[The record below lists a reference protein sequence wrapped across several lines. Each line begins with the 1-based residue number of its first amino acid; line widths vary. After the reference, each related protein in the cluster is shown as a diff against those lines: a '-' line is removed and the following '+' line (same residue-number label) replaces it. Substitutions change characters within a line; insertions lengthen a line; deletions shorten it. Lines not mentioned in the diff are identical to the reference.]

1 MTWRS
6 LPVGR
11 YLGIPVRA
19 SWSVVVAGVAGAIV
33 LATGVLPRID
43 DELSLRSRLLVAGA
57 GVVLFLLSVL
67 AHEFGHALTAQRHG
81 IATSSIRLWIFGGV
95 AALSEPA
102 RTPAAEFQIAVAGPA
117 VNAVLAAGFGMLGGV
132 ARWTGLPDAIAFGLT
147 GLALLNVLLV
157 VTNLIPAAP
166 LDGGR
171 VLTSVIW
178 ARTGRPEWARLQ
190 SGRSGMVLA
199 AAVAA
204 FGCWELFQWNRI
216 SGLYTAAIG
225 LFLGVAARNEVVTAA
240 IRQRL
245 AGTTV
250 GEVLLPHPGS
260 IPDRMLLADVALG
273 PSAESLP
280 VHRWTPEPIGYL
292 STAVIHAMP
301 PHLRA
306 WTTAGSV
313 MLRPEM
319 VPRAWTTEPL
329 LAALERHGT
338 EPSQLLG
345 VDPASGRV
353 VGTATP
359 DQFRHLMARP
369 NLWGNDRAGPP
380 GFAPITGAWTPTG
393 P

>member
-6 LPVGR
+6 LPMGR
-11 YLGIPVRA
+11 YLEIPVRA
-19 SWSVVVAGVAGAIV
+19 SWSVAVAAVAGAVV

-43 DELSLRSRLLVAGA
+43 AQLSLTHRLIVAGS
-57 GVVLFLLSVL
+57 GVVLFLLSIL
-67 AHEFGHALTAQRHG
+67 AHEFGHALTAKRHG
-81 IATSSIRLWIFGGV
+81 ISTSSIRLWIFGGV
-95 AALSEPA
+95 AALSAPA
-102 RTPAAEFQIAVAGPA
+102 RTPVAEFQIAAAGPA
-117 VNAVLAAGFGMLGGV
+117 VNAALAAVFGLLGAG
-132 ARWTGLPDAIAFGLT
+132 ARSAGLPDGVVLVPS

-171 VLTSVIW
+171 VLTSVLW

-190 SGRSGMVLA
+190 SARSGLLLGLA
-199 AAVAA
+199 VTA
-204 FGCWELFQWNRI
+204 FGFWELIQWNRA

-225 LFLGVAARNEVVTAA
+225 VFLGVAARSEVVTAA
-240 IRQRL
+240 VRRRL
-245 AGTTV
+245 AATTV
-250 GEVLLPHPGS
+250 GEVLLHHPGS
-260 IPDRMLLADVALG
+260 IPDRMLLVDVTLG
-273 PSAESLP
+273 PAAQSLP
-280 VHRWTPEPIGYL
+280 VCRWTPEPIGYL
-292 STAVIHAMP
+292 STAAIHEMA
-301 PHLRA
+301 PHHRA

-313 MLRPEM
+313 MVRPEL
-319 VPRAWTTEPL
+319 VPRAWTSESL

-345 VDPASGRV
+345 VDPESGRV

-369 NLWGNDRAGPP
+369 GLWGNDRDPHHRP
-380 GFAPITGAWTPTG
+380 QITGAWTPTG